1 MEIHSLGKDPIQPDQ
16 PAGSDVRYEPEY
28 EQLQAEIDKLSSPS
42 AAGGI
47 DWKKVNDLAVSI
59 LDKKCKDLLVAS
71 YLAVSQ
77 IHMRRIEGLADG
89 LKVLHDLIEHY
100 WDDLFPPKKRMR
112 GRLAAIEWWIEKTVT
127 ALKGITSQPVAAG
140 KMDAINHALTQ
151 IDSLLA
157 EHLPEPPLLRPIQ
170 RVLEEFPS
178 VSQGKSEPESTS
190 AAEPP
195 QPRPSPAL
203 KPETP
208 PEPPQTAAPSNEPQE
223 LTTESDAQ
231 KLITSGMQKVR
242 QAAAFLLEHNSMN
255 AMAYHYRRTAA
266 WSLVSAPPPESNGQT
281 RIPPPAPQV
290 RQALLDFRDSGNW
303 NALIMSAE
311 QRLSQF
317 PFWFDLNRFSAE
329 ALASLGDGYQ
339 NAYEAVCLET
349 AFFLY
354 RFPTLAELS
363 FSDGCP
369 FADQETRQWRNDIA
383 IGADSAAE
391 AGVAMSEPANAADE
405 TDHMADT
412 LAKARGLAKK
422 KKLPEAVW
430 LFQAELKNCS
440 SQRETLMW
448 RSALCRILIGSK
460 RTDMALPHLELILK
474 DIETYRLENW
484 DPQLALEGLKL
495 VWTGYTH
502 HTDKQVKRDA
512 QSVLSQ
518 IAKLDP
524 TEALNLSKPKG

>member
-1 MEIHSLGKDPIQPDQ
+1 MEIHSLGKKPIQPDR

-42 AAGGI
+42 ASGGI
-47 DWKKVNDLAVSI
+47 DWQKVNDLAVSI
-59 LDKKCKDLLVAS
+59 LERKCKDLLVVS

-89 LKVLHDLIEHY
+89 LQVLHDLIEHY
-100 WDDLFPPKKRMR
+100 WDDMFPPKNRMR
-112 GRLAAIEWWIEKTVT
+112 GRLAAIEWWIEKTEM
-127 ALKGITSQPVAAG
+127 ALKEITSQPVAAEKVG
-140 KMDAINHALTQ
+140 AINHALTQ

-170 RVLEEFPS
+170 RALEQIPS
-178 VSQGKSEPESTS
+178 VSQGQSESESVS

-195 QPRPSPAL
+195 QFQPSPAP

-208 PEPPQTAAPSNEPQE
+208 PEPPQTAAPSDEPQE
-223 LTTESDAQ
+223 LISEPDSQ
-231 KLITSGMQKVR
+231 KFISTGLQKIR

-255 AMAYHYRRTAA
+255 AMAFRYRRTAA

-281 RIPPPAPQV
+281 RIPPPAPQILK
-290 RQALLDFRDSGNW
+290 ALLDLRDSGNW

-317 PFWFDLNRFSAE
+317 IFWFDLNRISAE
-329 ALASLGDGYQ
+329 ALASLGNGYQ
-339 NAYEAVCLET
+339 NAYEAVCQET
-349 AFFLY
+349 AFFIY

-369 FADQETRQWRNDIA
+369 FADPETRQWLNDIA
-383 IGADSAAE
+383 IGVDSATE
-391 AGVAMSEPANAADE
+391 AGVAMSEPANAAGE
-405 TDHMADT
+405 TDHVANT

-422 KKLPEAVW
+422 KKLPEAVL
-430 LFQAELKNCS
+430 LFQTELKNCV

-495 VWTGYTH
+495 VWAGYSN

-512 QSVLSQ
+512 QAVLSQ

>member
-1 MEIHSLGKDPIQPDQ
+1 
-16 PAGSDVRYEPEY
+16 
-28 EQLQAEIDKLSSPS
+28 
-42 AAGGI
+42 
-47 DWKKVNDLAVSI
+47 
-59 LDKKCKDLLVAS
+59 
-71 YLAVSQ
+71 
-77 IHMRRIEGLADG
+77 
-89 LKVLHDLIEHY
+89 
-100 WDDLFPPKKRMR
+100 
-112 GRLAAIEWWIEKTVT
+112 
-127 ALKGITSQPVAAG
+127 
-140 KMDAINHALTQ
+140 
-151 IDSLLA
+151 
-157 EHLPEPPLLRPIQ
+157 
-170 RVLEEFPS
+170 
-178 VSQGKSEPESTS
+178 
-190 AAEPP
+190 
-195 QPRPSPAL
+195 
-203 KPETP
+203 
-208 PEPPQTAAPSNEPQE
+208 
-223 LTTESDAQ
+223 
-231 KLITSGMQKVR
+231 MQKVR

-329 ALASLGDGYQ
+329 ALASLGNGYQ
-339 NAYEAVCLET
+339 NAYEAVCQET